1 MVIKSQRKRAK
12 MKKRKNKNYK
22 KKKKK
27 KNNEQMEINIQ
38 PSIATLNVNRVN
50 AIQSKWLN
58 GCKTRPIY
66 MLPSRDSH
74 QF

>member
-12 MKKRKNKNYK
+12 TKKRKNKNYK

-27 KNNEQMEINIQ
+27 NGQMEINIYS
-38 PSIATLNVNRVN
+38 SITTLNVNRVN